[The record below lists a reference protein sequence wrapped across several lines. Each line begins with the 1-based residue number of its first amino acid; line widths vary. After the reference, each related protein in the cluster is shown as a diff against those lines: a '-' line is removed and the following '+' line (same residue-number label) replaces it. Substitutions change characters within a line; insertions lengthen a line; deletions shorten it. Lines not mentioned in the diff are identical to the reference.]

1 MMRQNGFLTKGV
13 VLLMCLMAL
22 CVGFVNAGTIAQY
35 DADAGTPI
43 ENPTVQGWPE
53 AGIDVIRR
61 KICFVNILMGN
72 LRR

>member
-1 MMRQNGFLTKGV
+1 MNGKTFY
-13 VLLMCLMAL
+13 LMAFLMVL
-22 CVGFVNAGTIAQY
+22 CVGFLNAGTIAQY